1 LSESRTHA
9 FVGVM
14 SDRFKLIAAVYLLF
28 RRGDEILLLLRA
40 NTGYEDGK
48 YGLVSGHVDGDEPL
62 AAAAAREAR
71 EEAGVEIDPA
81 DLALRTVMHRRQD
94 DERVE
99 FFFEPSRWRGEIR
112 NMEPDKCAA
121 LSWFP
126 IQNLPEN
133 TIPYVREAIARSS
146 QGVPYCEFWKPG

>member
-1 LSESRTHA
+1 
-9 FVGVM
+9 M

-81 DLALRTVMHRRQD
+81 GRNPQHGARQVRRPELVSDRAPARQHHPLRSRSHR
-94 DERVE
+94 
-99 FFFEPSRWRGEIR
+99 
-112 NMEPDKCAA
+112 A
-121 LSWFP
+121 
-126 IQNLPEN
+126 
-133 TIPYVREAIARSS
+133 
-146 QGVPYCEFWKPG
+146 VPRRRPLF

>member
-1 LSESRTHA
+1 MGRSPTAQE
-9 FVGVM
+9 
-14 SDRFKLIAAVYLLF
+14 RFKLIAAVYLLF

-40 NTGYEDGK
+40 NTGYEDGN

-99 FFFEPSRWRGEIR
+99 FFFEPTRWLGEIR

-126 IQNLPEN
+126 IAHLPDN
-133 TIPYVREAIARSS
+133 TIPYIREAIARYRAA
-146 QGVPYCEFWKPG
+146 VPYSAFWKPS

>member
-1 LSESRTHA
+1 LPESRTHA

-14 SDRFKLIAAVYLLF
+14 SDRFKVIAAVYLLF

-146 QGVPYCEFWKPG
+146 QGVPYFEFWKPG

>member
-1 LSESRTHA
+1 
-9 FVGVM
+9 M
-14 SDRFKLIAAVYLLF
+14 SDRFKVIAAVYLLF

-146 QGVPYCEFWKPG
+146 QGVPYFEFWKPG

>member
-14 SDRFKLIAAVYLLF
+14 SDRFKVIAAVYLLF

-146 QGVPYCEFWKPG
+146 QGVPYFEFWKPG

>member
-1 LSESRTHA
+1 MASE
-9 FVGVM
+9 
-14 SDRFKLIAAVYLLF
+14 RFKLIAAVYLLF
-28 RRGDEILLLLRA
+28 RRDDEILLLLRA
-40 NTGYEDGK
+40 NTGYEDGN

-62 AAAAAREAR
+62 AQAAAREAR

-81 DLALRTVMHRRQD
+81 DLTLRTVMHRRQD

-126 IQNLPEN
+126 IGALPDN
-133 TIPYVREAIARSS
+133 TIPYIREAIARYREA
-146 QGVPYCEFWKPG
+146 VPYSAFWKPS

>member
-1 LSESRTHA
+1 LPESRTHA

-99 FFFEPSRWRGEIR
+99 FFFEPARWRGEIR
-112 NMEPDKCAA
+112 NMEPHKCAA

>member
-1 LSESRTHA
+1 MASE
-9 FVGVM
+9 
-14 SDRFKLIAAVYLLF
+14 RFKLIAAVYLLF
-28 RRGDEILLLLRA
+28 RRDDEILLLLRA
-40 NTGYEDGK
+40 NTGYEDGN

-62 AAAAAREAR
+62 AQAAAREAR
-71 EEAGVEIDPA
+71 EEAGVKIDPH

-112 NMEPDKCAA
+112 NMEPEKCAA

-126 IQNLPEN
+126 IGALPDN
-133 TIPYVREAIARSS
+133 TIPYIREAIARYREA
-146 QGVPYCEFWKPG
+146 VPYSAFWKPS